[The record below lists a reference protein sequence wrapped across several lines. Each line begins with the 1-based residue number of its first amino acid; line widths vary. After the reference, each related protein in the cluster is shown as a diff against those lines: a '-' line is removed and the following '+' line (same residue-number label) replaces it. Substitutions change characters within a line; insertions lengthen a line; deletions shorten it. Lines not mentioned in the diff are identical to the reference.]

1 MAASVFCC
9 LLGAGSR
16 AALAQ
21 NPEPERETLLNGLRI
36 LYLPQSGNPNV
47 LLKLRINS
55 GAAFDLADKG
65 GLMALLADA
74 LFPDEATRQYVTEE
88 LGGRLEVRTNYDSID
103 VTISGKAGEL
113 ERLIDL
119 LRGAVLTTQ
128 LGPDNV
134 TSLRAARLALLSQ
147 KSLKAADIADGA
159 MTQRLFGTFPYGHP
173 AEGTTVSL
181 AKIERAD
188 LMLVRER
195 FLKSDNAILIVI
207 GGVQKPRLMRAAR
220 QLLGPWE
227 KSERTI
233 PASFRQS
240 APPETYILA
249 LDSPGATNT
258 EVRLAVR
265 GLSRSDNDVVA
276 ANALAIIARDRW
288 QATLPATSSASVRQ
302 DAHLL
307 PGMFLMSSSVPTAS
321 ASKAVSAAQDLMR
334 SLAQNGPTVAE
345 LERARSSL
353 QGELSKKL
361 SDTESLAEAWL
372 DVDTFKSPK
381 PDVAATT
388 IRNLT
393 ISDVQRVAARL
404 FKDAP
409 VATVVV
415 GNYEELKSAF
425 AGKLEPAVK
434 APDSKV
440 SVPTLPL
447 RRP

>member
-1 MAASVFCC
+1 VFCC
-9 LLGAGSR
+9 LLGAGSA

-36 LYLPQSGNPNV
+36 LIVPQSGNPNV
-47 LLKLRINS
+47 VLKLRINS

-65 GLMALLADA
+65 GLMALLGDA

-88 LGGRLEVRTNYDSID
+88 LGGRLEVRTNYDTID
-103 VTISGKAGEL
+103 VTISGKAGEI

-119 LRGAVLTTQ
+119 LRSAVLTTQ

-147 KSLKAADIADGA
+147 KLLKAADIADA
-159 MTQRLFGTFPYGHP
+159 AVTQRLFGNFPYGHP
-173 AEGTTVSL
+173 AEGTTASV
-181 AKIERAD
+181 AKIDRAD

-227 KSERTI
+227 KSERII

-240 APPETYILA
+240 APPETHILA

-258 EVRLAVR
+258 EIRLAVR

-288 QATLPATSSASVRQ
+288 QAALPATPPASVRHE
-302 DAHLL
+302 AHLL

-321 ASKAVSAAQDLMR
+321 ASKTVSAAQDLMR
-334 SLAQNGPTVAE
+334 SLAQNGPTTAE
-345 LERARSSL
+345 LERARASL
-353 QGELSKKL
+353 QAELSQKL
-361 SDTESLAEAWL
+361 SSTESFAEAWL

-381 PDVAATT
+381 PDAMATT
-388 IRNLT
+388 IRNLAV
-393 ISDVQRVAARL
+393 SDVQRVAARL

-425 AGKLEPAVK
+425 AGRLEPAVK